1 MKKVGI
7 IFVNL
12 ILLILIVIGAEY
24 YSYSEANKYF
34 VDNVPYFRKK
44 VDTTVETL
52 KEDYNMRRPCGL
64 NYGKKPILIYGCS
77 VAYGFA
83 LPEEES
89 FGNQLSELTKRP
101 VYNFGMSAKGL
112 QHAYYLMKNDKK
124 ISPAPEYIF
133 YVFIND
139 HFRRMY
145 IDCNKIDNLNY
156 LTYRE
161 RRGVLIENKQ
171 GSLSDKSYLVSNIK
185 NMTYY
190 ALKNIFKRQIF
201 DFFKLYLISMKNE
214 INKNYPNTKF
224 VLVNYDNGYFSELT
238 PQRVAE
244 IEKEGIDVILLNEE
258 FNDKLKMDSYK
269 NPVEKDIFRHPNG
282 EAWKL
287 VVKYLAE
294 KYNL

>member
-7 IFVNL
+7 ILVNL
-12 ILLILIVIGAEY
+12 ILLVFIIIGAEY
-24 YSYSEANKYF
+24 YSYLEANKYF
-34 VDNVPYFRKK
+34 AEAVPYFRKK

-52 KEDYNMRRPCGL
+52 KEDYNMRKPCGL

-83 LPEEES
+83 LQEEES
-89 FGNQLSELTKRP
+89 FGNQLSEFTKRP

-112 QHAYYLMKNDKK
+112 QHAYYLMKNDEK
-124 ISPAPEYIF
+124 ISPAPEYVF

-139 HFRRMY
+139 HFRRMF

-156 LTYRE
+156 LTYRAK
-161 RRGVLIENKQ
+161 RGDLIENEQ

-190 ALKNIFKRQIF
+190 GLKNIFKKQIF
-201 DFFKLYLISMKNE
+201 DFFKIYLISMKNE
-214 INKNYPNTKF
+214 VNRNYPNAKF
-224 VLVNYDNGYFSELT
+224 VLINYDNGYFSELT
-238 PQRVAE
+238 SQRVAE
-244 IEKEGIDVILLNEE
+244 IEKEGIDVVLLNEE

-282 EAWKL
+282 KAWKL
-287 VVKYLAE
+287 VVKYLTE